1 MFLFKKIKIDFKHKN
16 IMVKTNEVQNKS
28 ENMNLNEVNFSFNE
42 SKYNQSALI
51 NLSKY
56 GNEKT
61 CLSNESK
68 AKTNVSD
75 NKFNIIP
82 EINKGPWTLL
92 EDKLLSEYVQ
102 KYGAKNWNNCA
113 EFLKNRTS
121 KQCREHWK
129 NCLNPEIKKG
139 DWAPEEDLFL
149 MAFYQKCHGSWRELI
164 LYFNDRT
171 ENSIKNR
178 FFSELRKIASNVTN
192 KKEKKRSSKINLKN
206 LLKYLD
212 KGIQEAKKNF
222 MIKNKMTEEEVN
234 EYLKKIEIKILNK
247 KKDKNKK
254 RKKSQNFSNKYNLL
268 GKKREKK
275 SEEKNLKL
283 SHEKIV
289 NTNNNIILEENTKI
303 TEEEKNNNKSP
314 IKNDNKENPKEH
326 ITEDNELDENN
337 NINNFLEI
345 NQIYNIMETSFDNYD
360 NIIDENNEETE
371 EKENINKNF
380 EQGNNIQRSNSDLIK
395 SILSNNF
402 PLFTNGD
409 VFSIR

>member
-1 MFLFKKIKIDFKHKN
+1 
-16 IMVKTNEVQNKS
+16 
-28 ENMNLNEVNFSFNE
+28 
-42 SKYNQSALI
+42 
-51 NLSKY
+51 
-56 GNEKT
+56 
-61 CLSNESK
+61 
-68 AKTNVSD
+68 
-75 NKFNIIP
+75 
-82 EINKGPWTLL
+82 
-92 EDKLLSEYVQ
+92 
-102 KYGAKNWNNCA
+102 
-113 EFLKNRTS
+113 
-121 KQCREHWK
+121 
-129 NCLNPEIKKG
+129 
-139 DWAPEEDLFL
+139 

-380 EQGNNIQRSNSDLIK
+380 EQGNNIQRSSSDLIK